1 MSRLIDADAL
11 LLALDKRKTYE
22 LADGRN
28 RAYGKGVRDV
38 MKDVDK
44 QPTID
49 AVPVKHGHWIDKFG
63 GEYRCSS
70 CRKIVC
76 IDDEVEFSNGI
87 SYDYCPWCGARMNEV
102 MELEEAHNGE

>member
-28 RAYGKGVRDV
+28 RAYGKGVRDA

-44 QPTID
+44 QPTVD
-49 AVPVKHGHWIDKFG
+49 AVPVVHGHWIDMGDF
-63 GEYRCSS
+63 EQCSE
-70 CRKIVC
+70 CKGTRLK
-76 IDDEVEFSNGI
+76 EFNSFYGKVTWI
-87 SYDYCPWCGARMNEV
+87 RTAYCSHCGARMDEV
-102 MELEEAHNGE
+102 MES